1 MPFPF
6 CLQADVPVDA
16 TDHKGL
22 TPLMMACMF
31 GRSLMAAYLLG
42 RGARPHLTD
51 MNGDS
56 ALHWAAY
63 KGFPSLMQVL
73 AFSLTFQMDSFD
85 LLATRPTDAHLLRL
99 RPAEAGQLRFVAT
112 PPRLHLGQHHGRQ
125 TALRKGVFPLCVN
138 TLLIHA
144 VWL

>member
-1 MPFPF
+1 MDHSKSLNIGSHHLANFQTNPFANNFISQLLCTNFTYCFIYINPF
-6 CLQADVPVDA
+6 FPSQSGVPVDA

-42 RGARPHLTD
+42 RGAQAHLTD

-63 KGFPSLMQVL
+63 KGFPSLMQVGCNF
-73 AFSLTFQMDSFD
+73 A
-85 LLATRPTDAHLLRL
+85 R
-99 RPAEAGQLRFVAT
+99 
-112 PPRLHLGQHHGRQ
+112 GRY
-125 TALRKGVFPLCVN
+125 
-138 TLLIHA
+138 
-144 VWL
+144 